1 MLNNPLYSYYSRSL
15 NVAIM
20 SEVSTF
26 HIAGFEINLTRSTI
40 VNHQCQTHIEPKVL
54 KVLLLLAQRQNEV
67 VTHQEIMAHVWAGTE
82 VVPNALQRCIAILR
96 KELGD
101 NAKEQK
107 IIATH
112 PKIGYRLI
120 ADVTWHAPNKPAAQ
134 NNESAQVT
142 SLKKPVLYPLFSLV
156 LILVVT
162 LLTMSYW
169 PKETASAFQTV
180 SVLTH
185 TDAHESHAIFNP
197 DANYLIFNRY
207 AGACKSHLWAKH
219 HTTGEETQ
227 LTKHAGYY
235 GATSFTPDGRELVFS
250 AKTDCNNTPSKTET
264 NNANNACWSIATLD
278 FAQALS
284 APVAPQQRFLC
295 QANNL
300 KKPLALSNH
309 NYVFLHSHAG
319 KYSLMRYNDLNKSI
333 QVMYEHK
340 QDVIY
345 HFDYD
350 TRHQRYA
357 IISRSPQ
364 LNTYLTLLDKNAK
377 LLSKNPIKL
386 PNNVSKYTNVLANFD
401 AQGNALLTIL
411 NGHLYTLEINGHL
424 TAQKTPLSNF
434 VSVEQHPNG
443 HSLIAVVGN
452 KDIDIAQLNSSTTN
466 TQRYESQLNSQSLP
480 FTSLA
485 RTSAQERNAT
495 YQPHGDNIAFI
506 SDRNGHDQLWLWQNS
521 QVTQVSSHT
530 ARHRIHNY
538 SWSPEGKRM
547 AWVSNDQL
555 MISDLKGNISTVNTD
570 KLLYSA
576 LTWYTDNH
584 ILVLL
589 HDPVQ
594 NGLYDL
600 NLSTNTLTALNI
612 HHVENAWVNQEQLI
626 YSTLNGRVFSR
637 VFNEINAPSQ
647 HLTALN
653 GKAMFLHN
661 QQLYSVNPT
670 TKTLNQYNLTGQR
683 LKTVMQLKDTA
694 WKVTDLKD
702 NKLLLS
708 QFIAINQEV
717 VLLE

>member
-1 MLNNPLYSYYSRSL
+1 
-15 NVAIM
+15 M